1 MRRLTVNITLTCT
14 RASALALALTHLPL
28 AVSPANAAS
37 AQEEH
42 VIMAEA
48 TLANFLRDPNM
59 SWLQENLHRV
69 HGLIIVPKVVKAGF
83 IFGGSGGRAVYVARD
98 AKAGKWVG
106 PAFYNV
112 STASVGFQIGVE
124 VAEVVVMVM
133 SEKGANSLLAT
144 SFKMGGDASVA
155 AGPVGAG
162 TKASVEEDFISFSR
176 SKGLYGGLNFEGS
189 VVKTADD
196 WNRGYYGKPVL
207 PPDILLTQSVH
218 NRQADDLLKMVAG
231 AAQPR

>member
-1 MRRLTVNITLTCT
+1 
-14 RASALALALTHLPL
+14 
-28 AVSPANAAS
+28 
-37 AQEEH
+37 
-42 VIMAEA
+42 MAEA
-48 TLANFLRDPNM
+48 TLSNFLRDPNM

-83 IFGGSGGRAVYVARD
+83 IFGGSGGRAVYV
-98 AKAGKWVG
+98 G

-144 SFKMGGDASVA
+144 NFKMGGDASVA

-196 WNRGYYGKPVL
+196 WNRSYYGKPVL

>member
-1 MRRLTVNITLTCT
+1 LLPLGGSP
-14 RASALALALTHLPL
+14 ASAAGE
-28 AVSPANAAS
+28 
-37 AQEEH
+37 QEQH
-42 VIMAEA
+42 VIMAET
-48 TLANFLRDPNM
+48 TLSNFLRDPNM
-59 SWLQENLHRV
+59 SWFQENLHRA

-98 AKAGKWVG
+98 AKTGRWVG
-106 PAFYNV
+106 PAFYNL

-144 SFKMGGDASVA
+144 TFKMGGDASIA

-162 TKASVEEDFISFSR
+162 TKANVQEDFISFSR

-196 WNRGYYGKPVL
+196 WNRAYYGKSVL

-218 NRQADDLLKMVAG
+218 SRQSDDLLKMVAG

>member
-1 MRRLTVNITLTCT
+1 MVSRFA
-14 RASALALALTHLPL
+14 RAAALALALAHLQL
-28 AVSPANAAS
+28 GVSPANAANEQ
-37 AQEEH
+37 AEH

-48 TLANFLRDPNM
+48 TLSNFLRDPNM
-59 SWLQENLHRV
+59 SWFQENLHRA

-98 AKAGKWVG
+98 AKTGRWVG
-106 PAFYNV
+106 PAFYNL

-133 SEKGANSLLAT
+133 SERGANSLLAT
-144 SFKMGGDASVA
+144 SFKMGGDVSVA

-162 TKASVEEDFISFSR
+162 TKSNVQEDLISFSR

-196 WNRGYYGKPVL
+196 WNRAYYGKPVL
-207 PPDILLTQSVH
+207 PPDILLRQSVH
-218 NRQADDLLKMVAG
+218 SRQADDLLKMAAK
-231 AAQPR
+231 AAQPK